1 MSTIARSP
9 GHRSSSSPKR
19 EVKTVPHD
27 LLRQSAPSENVISF
41 GGGGLHEDA
50 RCSRRAHTIVVCR
63 TAIDT
68 AAGRSGRRGGVSRPY
83 HAECPDARPA
93 RLRVD
98 EVRSEIDPYG
108 PTPTPPPS
116 WRLGHE
122 WPESRSRT
130 CGRPPTGGGCDRR
143 SPSSLRPRRPA
154 RPADLERAAGPLCGL
169 PAVGRDR
176 PWRPALRRLHQHGP
190 RTRMA
195 GWSWVVVRRA
205 ALDGAGPGGASA
217 AVRRAH
223 RRRARGAVQPSPLR
237 VVRRPWAALARR
249 ARHRQHVP
257 GDRRHLLPGRPVQR
271 PARRPEGEPAAAG
284 PGLARVHDRS
294 RSGPGGRG
302 T

>member
-1 MSTIARSP
+1 MRTHVVHGEPIPSWSVEPPLTRQQVDPAAAEEFLGLTTPNARTPGPLGCGSMRFAARS
-9 GHRSSSSPKR
+9 
-19 EVKTVPHD
+19 T
-27 LLRQSAPSENVISF
+27 
-41 GGGGLHEDA
+41 
-50 RCSRRAHTIVVCR
+50 R
-63 TAIDT
+63 T
-68 AAGRSGRRGGVSRPY
+68 
-83 HAECPDARPA
+83 
-93 RLRVD
+93 
-98 EVRSEIDPYG
+98 G

-154 RPADLERAAGPLCGL
+154 RPADLERAADPLCGL

>member
-1 MSTIARSP
+1 MRTHVVHGEPIPSRSVEPPLTRQQVDPAAAEEFLGLTTPNARTPGPLGCGSMRFAARS
-9 GHRSSSSPKR
+9 
-19 EVKTVPHD
+19 T
-27 LLRQSAPSENVISF
+27 
-41 GGGGLHEDA
+41 
-50 RCSRRAHTIVVCR
+50 R
-63 TAIDT
+63 T
-68 AAGRSGRRGGVSRPY
+68 
-83 HAECPDARPA
+83 
-93 RLRVD
+93 
-98 EVRSEIDPYG
+98 G

-154 RPADLERAAGPLCGL
+154 RPADLERAADPLCGL

-223 RRRARGAVQPSPLR
+223 RRRARGAVQPSPHEWFADLGLR
-237 VVRRPWAALARR
+237 WHAVPAIDNMCLEIGGICYPAAPFNGRRGAQRASPRRR
-249 ARHRQHVP
+249 ALDSLVSTT
-257 GDRRHLLPGRPVQR
+257 G
-271 PARRPEGEPAAAG
+271 
-284 PGLARVHDRS
+284 S